1 MEDNRQDM
9 TRVNRIRNHPLY
21 RESLHYIEKLEQE
34 RIFCG
39 HNAQHLLDTAR
50 LAYIENLERN
60 LGISKEM
67 IYAAALLHDIGRGL
81 QYTEGIPH
89 HEGGV
94 KLAAPIL
101 KDCGFTD
108 AESEEILEA
117 IGGHRDTSAK
127 GKRNLAGILYRAD
140 KGSRCCFS
148 CPAQAQ
154 CSWSAEKKNM
164 YLTV

>member
-21 RESLHYIEKLEQE
+21 RESLHNIEKLEQE

-81 QYTEGIPH
+81 QYRRT
-89 HEGGV
+89 
-94 KLAAPIL
+94 AALQMRSQRRSWMP
-101 KDCGFTD
+101 
-108 AESEEILEA
+108 
-117 IGGHRDTSAK
+117 SAATATRRPK
-127 GKRNLAGILYRAD
+127 GKGTWQASFTGLIKVPAAAFPALPRRSAAGVQRRKI
-140 KGSRCCFS
+140 CI
-148 CPAQAQ
+148 
-154 CSWSAEKKNM
+154 
-164 YLTV
+164 

>member
-21 RESLHYIEKLEQE
+21 RESLHNIEKLEQE

-50 LAYIENLERN
+50 LAYIENLELN

-94 KLAAPIL
+94 TIAGPIL
-101 KDCGFTD
+101 RECGFSD
-108 AESEEILEA
+108 AETEEILDA
-117 IGGHRDTSAK
+117 IKGHRDASVKAA
-127 GKRNLAGILYRAD
+127 RDLAGILYRAD

-148 CPAQAQ
+148 CPAEAE
-154 CSWSAEKKNM
+154 CKWSAEKKNM

>member
-21 RESLHYIEKLEQE
+21 RESLHNIEKLEQE

-50 LAYIENLERN
+50 LAYIENLELN

-127 GKRNLAGILYRAD
+127 GKGTWQASFTGLIKVPAAAFPALPRRSAAGVQRRKI
-140 KGSRCCFS
+140 CI
-148 CPAQAQ
+148 
-154 CSWSAEKKNM
+154 
-164 YLTV
+164 

>member
-21 RESLHYIEKLEQE
+21 RESLHNIEKLEQE

-50 LAYIENLERN
+50 LAYIENLELN

-89 HEGGV
+89 HGGGV

-101 KDCGFTD
+101 KDCW
-108 AESEEILEA
+108 SQ
-117 IGGHRDTSAK
+117 RRSWKPSAATATRRPK
-127 GKRNLAGILYRAD
+127 GKGTWQASFTGLIKVPAAAFPALPRRSAAGVQRRKI
-140 KGSRCCFS
+140 CI
-148 CPAQAQ
+148 
-154 CSWSAEKKNM
+154 
-164 YLTV
+164 

>member
-21 RESLHYIEKLEQE
+21 RESLHNIEKLEQE

-67 IYAAALLHDIGRGL
+67 IYAAALRR
-81 QYTEGIPH
+81 P
-89 HEGGV
+89 
-94 KLAAPIL
+94 P
-101 KDCGFTD
+101 
-108 AESEEILEA
+108 
-117 IGGHRDTSAK
+117 
-127 GKRNLAGILYRAD
+127 
-140 KGSRCCFS
+140 
-148 CPAQAQ
+148 
-154 CSWSAEKKNM
+154 
-164 YLTV
+164 

>member
-21 RESLHYIEKLEQE
+21 RESLHNIEKLEQE

-50 LAYIENLERN
+50 LAYIENLELN

-94 KLAAPIL
+94 KLALP
-101 KDCGFTD
+101 
-108 AESEEILEA
+108 
-117 IGGHRDTSAK
+117 
-127 GKRNLAGILYRAD
+127 Y
-140 KGSRCCFS
+140 
-148 CPAQAQ
+148 
-154 CSWSAEKKNM
+154 
-164 YLTV
+164 